1 MADDLRPTVQTL
13 LRALPTQKVAALKQL
28 FWSELNYDRAG
39 VTLAMTDWPDALR
52 TLLAEPPQLFATA
65 GEGDG
70 FHVIY
75 CRLRSTNQGQP
86 QPPALGDERL
96 LVGKLL
102 RTHPY
107 ALFIFAN
114 AAQDHWHF
122 VNVKYEQDAEARA
135 RRVFRRISVS
145 PYETAGPTER
155 LRTAT
160 ERLSLLDIAT
170 LAPALAG
177 VSPFVVQNRHDEA
190 FDVEAVTR
198 DFFAAYRTVF
208 EQVETLMS
216 GLAGEAERL
225 FTQRLFNRLLFLI
238 FLERKGWLTFGGRSD
253 YLRALWD
260 AHRRDEEAG
269 EGENFYRDRLR
280 LLFFSGLN
288 TPNEVDVVGANRH
301 GFLQQRIGQVP
312 YLNGGLFEED
322 AADRNPAVTVLDR
335 AIELILTRLLY
346 HYNFTITE
354 STPLDV
360 EVAVDPEMLGKI
372 IEELVTGRH
381 ESGSYYTPKPVV
393 AFMGREAIKGY
404 LEHACPD
411 ESEKAIALFV
421 DERDPAGL
429 HRPRAVLEALR
440 RVTICD
446 LACGSG
452 AYLLGMLHE
461 LMALRQALA
470 GFVDIDQQTLYDQK
484 LEIIQQNL
492 YGVDIDPFAVNIARL
507 RLWLSLIV
515 EYAGDAPPPLPN
527 LDFKI
532 ETGDSLTAPN
542 PAALESDMFRDQQ
555 VRDFFALKSRYLQ
568 AHGGEKQTLR
578 RQIDDLRGQMRAWAR
593 RNGETQEGF
602 DWVVEFAEIFDAPDG
617 DGSGRTV
624 SGAAAAIVNRSGG
637 QMELAGA
644 TAQRGG
650 FDIMLANPPYVRQEL
665 LKPEYK
671 TLLKANYPEVHAG
684 TADLY
689 VYFYARALHLT
700 KPVGMVVF
708 ISSNKFMRAGYG
720 EKLRRHLTT
729 TTTLR
734 ALIDYGDLPLFT
746 ATAYPCIVA
755 TRAAAPGANAAPQT
769 LVIDTL
775 ADVEKTGEVMQRR
788 AWALAQTALRPD
800 GWALE
805 RPETLA
811 LLAKLRKAGKPLRE
825 YIGGRFYRGILTGL
839 NEAFIVDEQTKADL
853 MAAHPSS
860 AEVLKPFLRGRD
872 VKRWRVDYQGRYLIK
887 IESSA
892 NKRHP
897 WSGKGKQAAE
907 EIFKETYPAIHAHLE
922 PHREALI
929 KRLDQGEYYW
939 ELRSCSYWEEFERP
953 KILIPA
959 ITNAPQYAFDDSGM
973 YSNDKTSIC
982 IAEHPYYLLGILN
995 SRLMWWF
1002 ITQTASAKQGGFFEC
1017 KPMYVGQI
1025 PIPAWQAGEEI
1036 TPLVQ
1041 ALLVRQA
1048 TGADV
1053 AALEAAIDTAVYR
1066 LFGVAA
1072 GEVEVVEGR

>member
-1 MADDLRPTVQTL
+1 MDPDLRPTVQAL

-39 VTLAMTDWPDALR
+39 VTLPMTDWPDALR
-52 TLLAEPPQLFATA
+52 SLLAEAPQLFATA

-70 FHVIY
+70 FHIIY
-75 CRLRSTNQGQP
+75 CRLRGANQGEP

-145 PYETAGPTER
+145 PYETAGPQER

-160 ERLSLLDIAT
+160 ERLSLLDMAT
-170 LAPALAG
+170 LTPALAG
-177 VSPFVVQNRHDEA
+177 VSPLVVQNRHDEA

-198 DFFAAYRTVF
+198 DFFATYRTVF
-208 EQVETLMS
+208 EQVERLIT

-253 YLRALWD
+253 YLRALWE
-260 AHRRDEEAG
+260 AHRRDEAAG
-269 EGENFYRDRLR
+269 EAENFYRDRLR

-322 AADRNPAVTVLDR
+322 ATDRNPAVAVPDR

-372 IEELVTGRH
+372 FEELVTGRH

-411 ESEKAIALFV
+411 ESEKALALLV

-429 HRPRAVLEALR
+429 QRPRAVLAALR

-470 GFVDIDQQTLYDQK
+470 GFADIDQQTLYDQK

-542 PAALESDMFRDQQ
+542 PAALEPDMFRDQQ

-578 RQIDDLRGQMRAWAR
+578 RQIDALRQQMQGWAHHR
-593 RNGETQEGF
+593 GEAQEGF
-602 DWVVEFAEIFDAPDG
+602 DWVVEFAEIFDAPEEAHAG
-617 DGSGRTV
+617 GGRTL
-624 SGAAAAIVNRSGG
+624 SGAATAIVNRSGG
-637 QMELAGA
+637 QMELAGT
-644 TAQRGG
+644 TAGRGG

-671 TLLKANYPEVHAG
+671 TLLKARYPEVHAG

-700 KPVGMVVF
+700 KPAGMVVF

-729 TTTLR
+729 ATTLR

-755 TRAAAPGANAAPQT
+755 TRAAAPGADAAPQT

-775 ADVEKTGEVMQRR
+775 ADVEKTGEVMQQR
-788 AWALAQTALRPD
+788 AWPLAQTALRPD

-825 YIGGRFYRGILTGL
+825 YIGGQLYYGIKTGL
-839 NEAFIVDEQTKADL
+839 NEAFIVDLETRNRLIAEDE
-853 MAAHPSS
+853 SS
-860 AEVLKPFLRGRD
+860 RTVLKPFLRGRD
-872 VKRWRVDYQGRYLIK
+872 VKRWKARYADLWVIFLRHGTS
-887 IESSA
+887 I
-892 NKRHP
+892 NK
-897 WSGKGKQAAE
+897 
-907 EIFKETYPAIHAHLE
+907 YPAIKAHLE
-922 PHREALI
+922 QFKE
-929 KRLDQGEYYW
+929 RLQPKPSDWPNTKPWPGRKAGSYKWYEIQDNVA
-939 ELRSCSYWEEFERP
+939 YWEEFERP

-1048 TGADV
+1048 AGEDV
-1053 AALEAAIDTAVYR
+1053 AALEAAIDAAVYR
-1066 LFGVAA
+1066 LFGVAE
-1072 GEVEVVEGR
+1072 GEVAVVEG

>member
-1 MADDLRPTVQTL
+1 MAADDLRPTVQAL

-28 FWSELNYDRAG
+28 FWAELNYDRAG

-52 TLLAEPPQLFATA
+52 SLLAEAPQLFATA

-75 CRLRSTNQGQP
+75 CRLRGANQGEL

-107 ALFIFAN
+107 ALFIFSN

-122 VNVKYEQDAEARA
+122 VNVKFEQDAEARA

-170 LAPALAG
+170 LTPALAG

-198 DFFAAYRTVF
+198 DFFATYRAVF
-208 EQVETLMS
+208 EQVERLIT
-216 GLAGEAERL
+216 GLTGEEQRL

-238 FLERKGWLTFGGRSD
+238 FLERKGWLTFEQRSD

-260 AHRRDEEAG
+260 AHRRDQVAG
-269 EGENFYRDRLR
+269 ATENFYRDRLR

-301 GFLQQRIGQVP
+301 GFLQQRIGHVP

-322 AADRNPAVTVLDR
+322 AADRNPAVTVPDR

-372 IEELVTGRH
+372 FEELVTGRH

-411 ESEKAIALFV
+411 ESHSAIARFV

-429 HRPRAVLEALR
+429 QRPRAVLEALR

-470 GFVDIDQQTLYDQK
+470 GYADLDQQTLYDQK
-484 LEIIQQNL
+484 LEIIQRNL

-515 EYAGDAPPPLPN
+515 EYEGDAPPPLPN

-542 PAALESDMFRDQQ
+542 PAALEPDMFRDQQ
-555 VRDFFALKSRYLQ
+555 VREYFDLKSRFLQ
-568 AHGGEKQTLR
+568 AHGGQKMELR
-578 RQIDDLRGQMRAWAR
+578 RQIDALREQMRAWTHTSGR
-593 RNGETQEGF
+593 VEGF

-617 DGSGRTV
+617 DGGGLTV

-644 TAQRGG
+644 TAPRGG

-700 KPVGMVVF
+700 KPAGMVVF

-755 TRAAAPGANAAPQT
+755 TRAAAPGTDAAPQT

-775 ADVEKTGEVMQRR
+775 ADVEKTGEVMQQR

-811 LLAKLRKAGKPLRE
+811 LLTKLRKAGTPLRE

-839 NEAFIVDEQTKADL
+839 NEAFIVDEQTKAAL
-853 MAAHPSS
+853 IAAHPSS

-897 WSGKGKQAAE
+897 WSGKSKQAAE
-907 EIFKETYPAIHAHLE
+907 EIFKQTYPAIHAHLE

-929 KRLDQGEYYW
+929 KRLDQGEYFW

-953 KILIPA
+953 KIMYQEIA
-959 ITNAPQYAFDDSGM
+959 TFQSFAFDEQGL
-973 YSNDKTSIC
+973 YSNNKAFILPVDDLF
-982 IAEHPYYLLGILN
+982 LLGLLN
-995 SRLMWWF
+995 SKLVWF
-1002 ITQTASAKQGGFFEC
+1002 FLGQTVSKLRGGAYAMQL
-1017 KPMYVGQI
+1017 PYVEQI
-1025 PIPAWQAGEEI
+1025 PVPDGDERSEI
-1036 TPLVQ
+1036 AALVQ
-1041 ALLVRQA
+1041 ALLARQA
-1048 TGADV
+1048 AGEDV
-1053 AALEAAIDTAVYR
+1053 AALEAAIDAAVYR
-1066 LFGVAA
+1066 LFGVTA
-1072 GEVEVVEGR
+1072 GEIAVVES